1 MARGLAA
8 SVLLLAVV
16 ALADGEVA
24 KKCGA
29 GTECKDAVVLVVLE
43 GLGLGVFGIDHF
55 YMGSVG
61 TGLLKLFT
69 AGGCGIW
76 VLVDMIVV
84 FVNALKKHDH
94 IDFPGIAG
102 TFEDENMDTAYL
114 IALIFVILNG
124 VSCLCACLSCC
135 CQLTAA
141 ILTGAASAV
150 PTEDKQE
157 ESGDE

>member
-76 VLVDMIVV
+76 AIVDMVV
-84 FVNALKKHDH
+84 VYMNVLKKNTY

-102 TFEDENMDTAYL
+102 TFKGENIDTAKM
-114 IALIFVILNG
+114 ICIIFLVIDILP
-124 VSCLCACLSCC
+124 CLCYCFIACCG
-135 CQLTAA
+135 
-141 ILTGAASAV
+141 ILAGKAGAF
-150 PTEDKQE
+150 ELEEEEGE
-157 ESGDE
+157 ESADE

>member
-1 MARGLAA
+1 MERGLAT
-8 SVLLLAVV
+8 SLILLAAVV
-16 ALADGEVA
+16 MADGLVSTTCEVG
-24 KKCGA
+24 KD
-29 GTECKDAVVLVVLE
+29 CKDAVILTVIE

-124 VSCLCACLSCC
+124 VSCLCACLSFC

-141 ILTGAASAV
+141 ILAGGASAV